1 MFYFPPCTLTCHYV
15 HLFSCSSALIF
26 YQPITLHVG
35 MVKQYR
41 EQYKSMDLI
50 GLLLVV

>member
-1 MFYFPPCTLTCHYV
+1 MFYFPPCTPVQL
-15 HLFSCSSALIF
+15 LISINILSANHIACR
-26 YQPITLHVG
+26 HVS